1 MPPVPRFLCQQRS
14 QAACRGTGVGGMFR
28 SGQARTSLR
37 DALTRIPSDWSQRS
51 RGAEESGLIISW
63 AGALLSRQ
71 GWRRGLHR
79 EHVRHAK
86 PRLHASAAAV
96 ARLRQPTHLV
106 SAATGR
112 RAGSGHHDR
121 WCGTSKHELAS
132 AAVSGRAQGGLHS
145 TVEPMLPAVSNI
157 AVSDPF
163 MDATC
168 ALVSPSNVVPARRT
182 APYASQRTASAS
194 ALPTIQA
201 SEAEQHCGMTS
212 LRQETLGRCAHCCR
226 LPAADWWHAGKRGD
240 GQRGEGCL
248 RHSATCPPQVR
259 RSLHVS
265 QNLLP
270 ELVCY
275 TKRRL
280 VLRIPWLSACTT
292 LTALVQA
299 SAQSPCSRCG
309 TRKLTLQR

>member
-1 MPPVPRFLCQQRS
+1 MPPVPRFLCKQRP
-14 QAACRGTGVGGMFR
+14 QAACRGVGGMFR

-37 DALTRIPSDWSQRS
+37 DALKRMPSDWSQLS
-51 RGAEESGLIISW
+51 RGAEESGLISSW
-63 AGALLSRQ
+63 AGAVLSRQ

-132 AAVSGRAQGGLHS
+132 AAVSGRAQGGIQS
-145 TVEPMLPAVSNI
+145 TVEPVLPAVSNI
-157 AVSDPF
+157 AVSDDPS

-168 ALVSPSNVVPARRT
+168 ALVSPSNVVPARRM
-182 APYASQRTASAS
+182 APYASQRTACAS

-212 LRQETLGRCAHCCR
+212 LRQEGLGRCAHCCR

-248 RHSATCPPQVR
+248 RQSTACPPQVR
-259 RSLHVS
+259 PALCT
-265 QNLLP
+265 LP
-270 ELVCY
+270 KTFCQSWSA
-275 TKRRL
+275 TRRGDP

-299 SAQSPCSRCG
+299 SAQSRCSRCR